1 MEQIESLYENINKK
15 ETQEYFKEVLISYQN
30 GSYRSAIV
38 MLYSVVISDI
48 LYKLK
53 DMVSIFNDEKAKKIL
68 DEIQEMQSRNPNSPE
83 WEKVLIEKVKEKTN
97 Y

>member
-30 GSYRSAIV
+30 GSYRSAMV

-53 DMVSIFNDEKAKKIL
+53 DMVSIFNDEKAKKF
-68 DEIQEMQSRNPNSPE
+68 
-83 WEKVLIEKVKEKTN
+83 
-97 Y
+97 